1 MNAASYTRERKTLN
15 EAKKL
20 INYKEMEEQREVAP
34 EVEKNKEPQDTL
46 DKIWDVQ
53 EVREQHYDQG
63 AKQWR
68 KWTTKNRKKYIRLTG
83 GLEAI
88 GESAKVVRT

>member
-1 MNAASYTRERKTLN
+1 M
-15 EAKKL
+15 

-34 EVEKNKEPQDTL
+34 EVEKNKKPQDTL

-68 KWTTKNRKKYIRLTG
+68 KWTTKNRKKIHQINRGIRGYWRVSKSCSHLN
-83 GLEAI
+83 L
-88 GESAKVVRT
+88 